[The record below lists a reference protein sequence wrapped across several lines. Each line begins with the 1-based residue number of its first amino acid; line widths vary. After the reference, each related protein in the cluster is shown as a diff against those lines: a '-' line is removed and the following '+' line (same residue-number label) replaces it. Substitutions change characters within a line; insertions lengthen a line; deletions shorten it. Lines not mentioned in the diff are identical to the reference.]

1 MRRPSENIYAVHS
14 FIQRQRR
21 QLRWMLR
28 PRRSVPVG
36 TFDAAA
42 NRWKDIDVAGT
53 VERSELTVL
62 TYNVW
67 FSDHFAGQRFQAI
80 ADLLSR
86 DMPDIMVFQEI
97 TPTAL
102 TVFLDQTWIRESYY
116 RATVAGDDFGNYG
129 MLMLSTM
136 PISRATYTRL
146 PTRLGRGYLCAEV
159 TVNGNPMVVC
169 SVHLESGKAAA
180 GLRVRQLHRVF
191 HSLRTA
197 DEAVVLG
204 DFNMRNAEN
213 TLITAPYCDVWPVL
227 RPNDA
232 WLHRRHVHQ
241 PHALRQQEQAPAG
254 AVRSCPLQR
263 QSMGARSH
271 RTAGDRTDFE
281 RAPPGLPVR
290 SLRRPLPP
298 RQSPRS
304 SLTPLP
310 RLPTARAASRRDSD
324 VPAIHTSKVT
334 DANRP
339 TTGRLDCL
347 TVRSRKRCRC
357 RAATG
362 GLLDPN
368 RHRPRRP
375 GSARRR
381 PPVPPI
387 RASTRTGRTRSA
399 PT

>member
-67 FSDHFAGQRFQAI
+67 FSDHFAGRRFQAI

-102 TVFLDQTWIRESYY
+102 TVFLDQPWIRESYY

-204 DFNMRNAEN
+204 DFNMRSAEN
-213 TLITAPYCDVWPVL
+213 ALITAPYCDVWPVL
-227 RPNDA
+227 RPNDHGFTEDTSIN
-232 WLHRRHVHQ
+232 LMRFDSRNKRRQVRFDRV
-241 PHALRQQEQAPAG
+241 LYKGSRWEPAAIELLG
-254 AVRSCPLQR
+254 TEPI
-263 QSMGARSH
+263 
-271 RTAGDRTDFE
+271 
-281 RAPPGLPVR
+281 
-290 SLRRPLPP
+290 
-298 RQSPRS
+298 S
-304 SLTPLP
+304 SALP
-310 RLPTARAASRRDSD
+310 RVFPSD
-324 VPAIHTSKVT
+324 HFGVLCRL
-334 DANRP
+334 ANRP
-339 TTGRLDCL
+339 E
-347 TVRSRKRCRC
+347 VR
-357 RAATG
+357 
-362 GLLDPN
+362 
-368 RHRPRRP
+368 
-375 GSARRR
+375 
-381 PPVPPI
+381 
-387 RASTRTGRTRSA
+387 
-399 PT
+399 